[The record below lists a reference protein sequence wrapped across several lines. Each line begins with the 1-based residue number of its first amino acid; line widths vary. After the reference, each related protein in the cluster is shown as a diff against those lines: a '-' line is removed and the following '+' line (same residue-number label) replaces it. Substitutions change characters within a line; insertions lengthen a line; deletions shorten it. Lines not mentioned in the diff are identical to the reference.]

1 MKHFLISSTI
11 FILAFILFPFLS
23 IIHFIDFQNIEP
35 ILFVLI
41 TTYGFFLYNNWAVSL
56 TIVSQYFTTD
66 KDGCLLGFWSAA
78 GDFGSMAG
86 FIFPSILIIQLGWT
100 WEIPLIILSAITFLL
115 CFSVYKFIPIRN
127 DIV

>member
-23 IIHFIDFQNIEP
+23 IVHFIDESNVES

-56 TIVSQYFTTD
+56 SIVSQYFTTE

-86 FIFPSILIIQLGWT
+86 FIFPSLLIIQLGWP
-100 WEIPLIILSAITFLL
+100 WEVPLIILSIITFLL
-115 CFSVYKFIPIRN
+115 CYSVYKFIPKDNNI
-127 DIV
+127 